1 MMVKNRMN
9 IAIVLVTFNR
19 LEKLKIALKKYQ
31 EQTYLPKHLI
41 VVDNCS
47 TDGTREFL
55 EQWEKIED
63 KYEKHVLRLS
73 TNTGGAGG
81 FYEGMRYAVENLQTD
96 WIWVSDDDA
105 YPRADALKVLS
116 DYYSGLSI
124 EEQNK
129 IVSLCAAIYNAG
141 KIHAAHCH
149 HLKVTRFKVKLYSSV
164 DEEYQQKAF
173 PIDIFSYVGTMI
185 KTDALKKAGLD
196 RKEFFIY
203 CDDQEHAIRLGRYGK
218 IICVPN
224 SIVDH
229 DTPPH
234 NPNVVDWGWYYK
246 KRNDLLMIKYNFP
259 KRYFI
264 LRYMRRYLSDISVFS
279 SNPAVLKKMFREAYR
294 DAKNNH
300 TGIHSLYKPGWAP
313 QDEQDII

>member
-1 MMVKNRMN
+1 M
-9 IAIVLVTFNR
+9 
-19 LEKLKIALKKYQ
+19 
-31 EQTYLPKHLI
+31 
-41 VVDNCS
+41 
-47 TDGTREFL
+47 
-55 EQWEKIED
+55 
-63 KYEKHVLRLS
+63 LRLS

-141 KIHAAHCH
+141 KIHAAHRH

-234 NPNVVDWGWYYK
+234 NPNVVDWGRYYK

-264 LRYMRRYLSDISVFS
+264 LIAL
-279 SNPAVLKKMFREAYR
+279 
-294 DAKNNH
+294 
-300 TGIHSLYKPGWAP
+300 
-313 QDEQDII
+313 